1 MGDIQLKNTIEML
14 KEEELVLKERRYE
27 RGK

>member
-1 MGDIQLKNTIEML
+1 MGDIQLKKTIEML